1 MDNLPIGPLLAVLA
15 LLILWSGLFTAI
27 EAAQQH
33 LLTQRTASRSGDK
46 PVAKLNFPLN
56 SLIFCNTLCRALV
69 VVISTLLAIFGWAE
83 KGPWLACLSATAA
96 LLVFA
101 DYLPRTLASRYPDT
115 ILALGNTLLGVP
127 LKIIYPAAWLLGGI
141 SQLLLKPFARKVKVV
156 QQSEDE
162 PPAPQNDGTDHEHP
176 ACRPHALSG
185 IHALDNITVN
195 DILVPRSEVD
205 GINLD
210 DSIEEIIEQLRA
222 NKRTRL
228 PVFHSDIN
236 QVEAVLNTR
245 QIRHLLPDAS
255 LTKDALLAACHEPY
269 FVPESTPLQL
279 QLLNFHKQ
287 QRRLGMVVD
296 EYGEVEGIVTLEDI
310 LEEIVGEFESQHSL
324 DNPHIHPQADGRLVI
339 EGAASIRELN
349 KSLGWHLPSDGPKTL
364 NGLVT
369 EALETIP
376 DSAVCL
382 KIGRYRLEI
391 LETEDNR
398 VSRVLIWHVA
408 AGEATS
414 LRSMA
419 KPL

>member
-1 MDNLPIGPLLAVLA
+1 MDGLPLGPMLAVFV
-15 LLILWSGLFTAI
+15 LLILWSGLFTAVEI
-27 EAAQQH
+27 AQQH
-33 LLTQRTASRSGDK
+33 LLAQRTASRASDK
-46 PVAKLNFPLN
+46 PLAKLSFPLD
-56 SLIFCNTLCRALV
+56 SLILCNTLCRALA
-69 VVISTLLAIFGWAE
+69 VVIATLLAIFLCE
-83 KGPWLACLSATAA
+83 ENGPWAACLVAGAV

-101 DYLPRTLASRYPDT
+101 DYFPRTVAQRYPDAVLSFGNNL
-115 ILALGNTLLGVP
+115 LAVP
-127 LKIIYPAAWLLGGI
+127 LKILYPLAWPLSRI
-141 SQLLLKPFARKVKVV
+141 SGLLLRPFARKPQVV

-162 PPAPQNDGTDHEHP
+162 EPAGPDDDPEHP
-176 ACRPHALSG
+176 SRAHPVSG

-195 DILVPRSEVD
+195 DILVPRSDVD

-210 DSIEEIIEQLRA
+210 DSIEAIIEQLRQ

-245 QIRHLLPDAS
+245 QIRHLLNDGH
-255 LTKDALLAACHEPY
+255 LTREALLAASYEPY

-296 EYGEVEGIVTLEDI
+296 EYGEVLGIVTLEDI
-310 LEEIVGEFESQHSL
+310 LEEIVGEFESEHSL
-324 DNPHIHPQADGRLVI
+324 DNPHIHPQPDGRMVI
-339 EGAASIRELN
+339 DGTASIRELN
-349 KSLGWHLPSDGPKTL
+349 KCLGWHLPSDGPKTL

-398 VSRVLIWHVA
+398 VSKVLIWH
-408 AGEATS
+408 TS
-414 LRSMA
+414 SVPA
-419 KPL
+419 KV

>member
-1 MDNLPIGPLLAVLA
+1 MDDLPIGPMLAVVA

-33 LLTQRTASRSGDK
+33 LLAQRTASRSSDK
-46 PVAKLNFPLN
+46 PVAKLSFPLS

-69 VVISTLLAIFGWAE
+69 VVICTLLAIFTWAE
-83 KGPWLACLSATAA
+83 NGPWVACLVAGAM

-101 DYLPRTLASRYPDT
+101 DYLPRALAVRYPDAV
-115 ILALGNTLLGVP
+115 LSLGNTLLGVP
-127 LKIIYPAAWLLGGI
+127 LKIVYPAAWLLDGL
-141 SQLLLKPFARKVKVV
+141 SRLLTRPFARRVRVV

-162 PPAPQNDGTDHEHP
+162 TPTVRHDDPQSP
-176 ACRPHALSG
+176 VCRPHPLPG

-195 DILVPRSEVD
+195 DILVPRSDVD

-210 DSIEEIIEQLRA
+210 DSIEEIVEQLRA
-222 NKRTRL
+222 NRRTRL

-245 QIRHLLPDAS
+245 QIRHLLTEGN
-255 LTKDALLAACHEPY
+255 LTREALLAASYDPY

-296 EYGEVEGIVTLEDI
+296 EYGEVLGIVTLEDI

-324 DNPHIHPQADGRLVI
+324 HNPHIHPQADGRLVI
-339 EGAASIRELN
+339 DGAASIRELN

-376 DSAVCL
+376 DSPVCL

-398 VSRVLIWHVA
+398 VTRVLIWH
-408 AGEATS
+408 TS
-414 LRSMA
+414 A
-419 KPL
+419 VPVTP

>member
-1 MDNLPIGPLLAVLA
+1 MAPLLAVLIV
-15 LLILWSGLFTAI
+15 LILWAALFTAI
-27 EAAQQH
+27 EAAQQY
-33 LLTQRTASRSGDK
+33 LLAQRKASRSSDK
-46 PVAKLNFPLN
+46 PLALLSFPRH
-56 SLIFCNTLCRALV
+56 SLILCNTLCRGLAM
-69 VVISTLLAIFGWAE
+69 VIATLLAIFTWLDN
-83 KGPWLACLSATAA
+83 GPWIAWLATSAA

-101 DYLPRTLASRYPDT
+101 DYLPRTLATRYPDAV
-115 ILALGNTLLGVP
+115 LALGNALLGIP
-127 LKIIYPAAWLLGGI
+127 LKIVYPAAWLLNRI
-141 SQLLLKPFARKVKVV
+141 AEVLLRPFTRKAAVV
-156 QQSEDE
+156 QQSDDE
-162 PPAPQNDGTDHEHP
+162 MPSPPRTEHDP
-176 ACRPHALSG
+176 EHGSSRLHPISG

-210 DSIEEIIEQLRA
+210 DPIGDIIEQLRQ
-222 NKRTRL
+222 NRRTRL

-245 QIRHLLPDAS
+245 QIRHLLADAS
-255 LTKDALLAACHEPY
+255 LTKEALLAASHEPY

-296 EYGEVEGIVTLEDI
+296 EYGEVLGIVTLEDI
-310 LEEIVGEFESQHSL
+310 LEEIVGEFESDHSL
-324 DNPHIHPQADGRLVI
+324 DNPYVHPQPDGRLMI

-349 KSLGWHLPSDGPKTL
+349 RTLGWHLPCDGPKTL

-376 DSAVCL
+376 ESPVCL

-391 LETEDNR
+391 IETVDNR
-398 VSRVLIWHVA
+398 VSQVLVWHNSTV
-408 AGEATS
+408 
-414 LRSMA
+414 
-419 KPL
+419 PLAS

>member
-1 MDNLPIGPLLAVLA
+1 MESLPVGPMFAVMVV
-15 LLILWSGLFTAI
+15 LILWSALFTAI

-33 LLTQRTASRSGDK
+33 LLAQRRASRVSDK
-46 PVAKLNFPLN
+46 PLARLSFPLA
-56 SLIFCNTLCRALV
+56 SLILCNTFCRTLA
-69 VVISTLLAIFGWAE
+69 VVIATLLALFTWLE
-83 KGPWLACLSATAA
+83 NGPWLAWLGTSAA

-101 DYLPRTLASRYPDT
+101 DYLPRTLASRFPDAV
-115 ILALGNTLLGVP
+115 LGLGNTLLGVP
-127 LKIIYPAAWLLGGI
+127 LKILYPAAWLLNGL
-141 SQLLLKPFARKVKVV
+141 SQLLLRPFARKARAV
-156 QQSEDE
+156 QQSDDE
-162 PPAPQNDGTDHEHP
+162 PPATPRAEQEQEQGNGRVHP
-176 ACRPHALSG
+176 ISG

-210 DSIEEIIEQLRA
+210 DPIGEIIEQLRL
-222 NKRTRL
+222 NRRTRL

-245 QIRHLLPDAS
+245 QIRHMLADAS
-255 LTKDALLAACHEPY
+255 LTQEALLAACHEPY

-296 EYGEVEGIVTLEDI
+296 EYGEVLGIVTLEDI
-310 LEEIVGEFESQHSL
+310 LEEIVGEFESEHSL
-324 DNPHIHPQADGRLVI
+324 DNPHVHPQPDGRLMI
-339 EGAASIRELN
+339 DGAASIRELN
-349 KSLGWHLPSDGPKTL
+349 KTLGWHLPCDGPKTL

-376 DSAVCL
+376 ESPVCL

-391 LETEDNR
+391 IETVDNR
-398 VSRVLIWHVA
+398 VSQVLVWHNSTVP
-408 AGEATS
+408 TFS
-414 LRSMA
+414 
-419 KPL
+419 

>member
-1 MDNLPIGPLLAVLA
+1 MDDLPIGPMLAVVT
-15 LLILWSGLFTAI
+15 LLVLWSGLFTAI
-27 EAAQQH
+27 EAAHQH
-33 LLTQRTASRSGDK
+33 LLAQRTATRSSDK
-46 PVAKLNFPLN
+46 PVAKLNFPLA

-69 VVISTLLAIFGWAE
+69 VVISTLLAIFTWAE
-83 KGPWLACLSATAA
+83 NGPWVACLGAGTM
-96 LLVFA
+96 LLVFS
-101 DYLPRTLASRYPDT
+101 DYLPRALAARYPDA
-115 ILALGNTLLGVP
+115 ILAQGNNLLRLP
-127 LKIIYPAAWLLGGI
+127 LKIIYPAAWLLNSI
-141 SQLLLKPFARKVKVV
+141 SQLLTRPFARKAKVV

-162 PPAPQNDGTDHEHP
+162 TLTERHAPSETVS
-176 ACRPHALSG
+176 RPHPLPG

-195 DILVPRSEVD
+195 DILVPRSDVD

-210 DSIEEIIEQLRA
+210 DSIEEIIEQLRH
-222 NKRTRL
+222 NKCTRL

-245 QIRHLLPDAS
+245 HILHLLPDAS
-255 LTKDALLAACHEPY
+255 LTREALLAASHEPY

-296 EYGEVEGIVTLEDI
+296 EYGEVLGIVTLEDI
-310 LEEIVGEFESQHSL
+310 LEEIVGEFESQQSL

-339 EGAASIRELN
+339 DGAASIRELN

-376 DSAVCL
+376 ESAVCL

-398 VSRVLIWHVA
+398 VTRVLIWQ
-408 AGEATS
+408 TS
-414 LRSMA
+414 SM
-419 KPL
+419 PVVI

>member
-1 MDNLPIGPLLAVLA
+1 MDNLPAGPMLAVLA
-15 LLILWSGLFTAI
+15 LLILWSALFTAI
-27 EAAQQH
+27 EVAQQ
-33 LLTQRTASRSGDK
+33 LLTAQRPASRSGDK
-46 PVAKLNFPLN
+46 PAARLSFPRD
-56 SLIFCNTLCRALV
+56 SLIFCNTLCRIVA
-69 VVISTLLAIFGWAE
+69 VIIATLLSLLLWGE
-83 KGPWLACLSATAA
+83 HGPWLACLGSTIA

-101 DYLPRTLASRYPDT
+101 DYLPRLLAARYPEA
-115 ILALGNTLLGVP
+115 ILAIGNALLGVP
-127 LKIIYPAAWLLGGI
+127 LKILYPAAWLLDGAAR
-141 SQLLLKPFARKVKVV
+141 LLLRPFISKAGTVK
-156 QQSEDE
+156 QSDEDQPPLDPEDE
-162 PPAPQNDGTDHEHP
+162 PEYPARHP
-176 ACRPHALSG
+176 SLSSIQAL
-185 IHALDNITVN
+185 HNITVN

-210 DSIEEIIEQLRA
+210 DSIEDIIAQLLKNR
-222 NKRTRL
+222 RTRL

-245 QIRHLLPDAS
+245 QILHLLFDAS
-255 LTKDALLAACHEPY
+255 LTKASLLEACREPY

-287 QRRLGMVVD
+287 QRRQGMVVD
-296 EYGEVEGIVTLEDI
+296 EYGEVLGIVTLEDI
-310 LEEIVGEFESQHSL
+310 LEEIVGEFESEHSL
-324 DNPHIHPQADGRLVI
+324 NNPHIHPQADGRLVI
-339 EGAASIRELN
+339 DGAASIRELN

-398 VSRVLIWHVA
+398 VSKVLVWH
-408 AGEATS
+408 TS
-414 LRSMA
+414 TLPTTRPSA
-419 KPL
+419 

>member
-1 MDNLPIGPLLAVLA
+1 MDTLPVAPLLAVWVV
-15 LLILWSGLFTAI
+15 LILWSALFTAV

-33 LLTQRTASRSGDK
+33 LLAQRKASRATDK
-46 PVAKLNFPLN
+46 PVAPLKFALI
-56 SLIFCNTLCRALV
+56 SLVLCNTLCRTLA
-69 VVISTLLAIFGWAE
+69 VVIGTLLGIFAWLE
-83 KGPWLACLSATAA
+83 NGPWAAWLGTSVA

-101 DYLPRTLASRYPDT
+101 DYLPRTLASRHPDAV
-115 ILALGNTLLGVP
+115 LGLGNALLGVP
-127 LKIIYPAAWLLGGI
+127 LKILYPLAWLLDAI
-141 SQLLLKPFARKVKVV
+141 SQLLLRPFARKASVV
-156 QQSEDE
+156 QQSDDE
-162 PPAPQNDGTDHEHP
+162 MPTPPRNEHEPEHSGGRLHP
-176 ACRPHALSG
+176 ISG

-210 DSIEEIIEQLRA
+210 DPIDEIIEQLRL
-222 NKRTRL
+222 NRRTRL

-245 QIRHLLPDAS
+245 QIRHLLADAS
-255 LTKDALLAACHEPY
+255 LTKEALLAASHEPY

-296 EYGEVEGIVTLEDI
+296 EYGEVLGIVTLEDI
-310 LEEIVGEFESQHSL
+310 LEEIVGEFESEHSL
-324 DNPHIHPQADGRLVI
+324 DNPHVHPQPDGRLMI
-339 EGAASIRELN
+339 DGAASIRELN
-349 KSLGWHLPSDGPKTL
+349 RTLGWHLPCDGPKTL

-376 DSAVCL
+376 ESPVCL

-391 LETEDNR
+391 IETVDNR
-398 VSRVLIWHVA
+398 VSQVLAWHNSSVPA
-408 AGEATS
+408 V
-414 LRSMA
+414 L
-419 KPL
+419 

>member
-1 MDNLPIGPLLAVLA
+1 MDDLPIGPMLAVVA

-33 LLTQRTASRSGDK
+33 LLAQRTASRSSDK
-46 PVAKLNFPLN
+46 PVAKLSFPLS
-56 SLIFCNTLCRALV
+56 SLILCNTLCRALV
-69 VVISTLLAIFGWAE
+69 VVISTLLAIFTWAE
-83 KGPWLACLSATAA
+83 NGPWVACLVAGAM

-101 DYLPRTLASRYPDT
+101 DYLPRALAVRYPDAV
-115 ILALGNTLLGVP
+115 LSLGNTLLGVP
-127 LKIIYPAAWLLGGI
+127 LKIVYPAAWLLDGL
-141 SQLLLKPFARKVKVV
+141 SRLLTRPFARRVRVV

-162 PPAPQNDGTDHEHP
+162 TPTDRHDDPQSP
-176 ACRPHALSG
+176 VCRPHPLPG

-195 DILVPRSEVD
+195 DILVPRSDVD

-210 DSIEEIIEQLRA
+210 DSIEEIVEQLRA
-222 NKRTRL
+222 NRRTRL

-245 QIRHLLPDAS
+245 QIRHLLTEGN
-255 LTKDALLAACHEPY
+255 LTREALLAASYDPY

-296 EYGEVEGIVTLEDI
+296 EYGEVLGIVTLEDI

-324 DNPHIHPQADGRLVI
+324 HNPHIHPQADGRLVI
-339 EGAASIRELN
+339 DGAASIRELN

-398 VSRVLIWHVA
+398 VTRVLIWHTA
-408 AGEATS
+408 ATPVTA
-414 LRSMA
+414 
-419 KPL
+419 

>member
-1 MDNLPIGPLLAVLA
+1 MDDLPIGPMLAVVT
-15 LLILWSGLFTAI
+15 LLVLWSGLFTAI
-27 EAAQQH
+27 EAAHQH
-33 LLTQRTASRSGDK
+33 LLAQRTATRSSDK
-46 PVAKLNFPLN
+46 PVAKLSFPLA

-69 VVISTLLAIFGWAE
+69 VVISTLLALFTWAE
-83 KGPWLACLSATAA
+83 NGPWVACLGAGAM
-96 LLVFA
+96 LLVFS
-101 DYLPRTLASRYPDT
+101 DYLPRALATRYPDA
-115 ILALGNTLLGVP
+115 ILAQGNNLLRLP
-127 LKIIYPAAWLLGGI
+127 LKIIYPAAWLLNSI
-141 SQLLLKPFARKVKVV
+141 SQLLTRPFARKAKVV

-162 PPAPQNDGTDHEHP
+162 TLTERHAPSET
-176 ACRPHALSG
+176 ASRPHPLPG

-195 DILVPRSEVD
+195 DILVPRSDVD

-210 DSIEEIIEQLRA
+210 DSIEEIIEQLRH

-245 QIRHLLPDAS
+245 HILHLLPDAS
-255 LTKDALLAACHEPY
+255 LTREALLAASHEPY

-296 EYGEVEGIVTLEDI
+296 EYGEVLGIVTLEDI
-310 LEEIVGEFESQHSL
+310 LEEIVGEFESQQSL

-339 EGAASIRELN
+339 DGAASIRELN

-376 DSAVCL
+376 ESAVCL

-391 LETEDNR
+391 LETEENR
-398 VSRVLIWHVA
+398 VTRVLIWQ
-408 AGEATS
+408 TS
-414 LRSMA
+414 PM
-419 KPL
+419 PVVI

>member
-1 MDNLPIGPLLAVLA
+1 MDGLPIGPMLAVFV
-15 LLILWSGLFTAI
+15 LLILWSGLFTAVEI
-27 EAAQQH
+27 AQQH
-33 LLTQRTASRSGDK
+33 LLAQRIASRASDK
-46 PVAKLNFPLN
+46 PLAKLSFPLD
-56 SLIFCNTLCRALV
+56 SLILCNTLCRALA
-69 VVISTLLAIFGWAE
+69 VILATLLAIFLCE
-83 KGPWLACLSATAA
+83 ENGPWAACLGAGGI

-101 DYLPRTLASRYPDT
+101 DYFPRTVARRYPDAV
-115 ILALGNTLLGVP
+115 LAFGNALLAVP
-127 LKIIYPAAWLLGGI
+127 MKIVYPFAWLF
-141 SQLLLKPFARKVKVV
+141 SRVSALLLSPFTRKAQVV

-162 PPAPQNDGTDHEHP
+162 LPADHDDDPEHP
-176 ACRPHALSG
+176 VRAHPVSG

-195 DILVPRSEVD
+195 DILVPRSDVD

-210 DSIEEIIEQLRA
+210 DSIEEIIEQLRE

-245 QIRHLLPDAS
+245 QIGHLLS
-255 LTKDALLAACHEPY
+255 NGGLTREALLAASYEPY

-296 EYGEVEGIVTLEDI
+296 EYGEVLGIVTLEDI
-310 LEEIVGEFESQHSL
+310 LEEIVGEFESEHSL
-324 DNPHIHPQADGRLVI
+324 DNPHIHPQADGRMVI
-339 EGAASIRELN
+339 DGAASIRDLN
-349 KSLGWHLPSDGPKTL
+349 KCLGWHLPSDGPKTL

-376 DSAVCL
+376 ESAVCL

-391 LETEDNR
+391 LETEENR
-398 VSRVLIWHVA
+398 VSKVLIWH
-408 AGEATS
+408 TS
-414 LRSMA
+414 SAPALVPAR
-419 KPL
+419 

>member
-1 MDNLPIGPLLAVLA
+1 MDDLPLGPMLAVVA
-15 LLILWSGLFTAI
+15 VLILWSGLFTAI
-27 EAAQQH
+27 EAAHQH
-33 LLTQRTASRSGDK
+33 VLAQRNASRSSDQ
-46 PVAKLNFPLN
+46 PLARLSFPLN
-56 SLIFCNTLCRALV
+56 SLIFCNTLCRTLLV
-69 VVISTLLAIFGWAE
+69 VICTLVAIFTWAE
-83 KGPWLACLSATAA
+83 NGPWLACLGAGTTV
-96 LLVFA
+96 LVFA
-101 DYLPRTLASRYPDT
+101 EYLPRALAVRHPDA
-115 ILALGNTLLGVP
+115 ILALGNNLLRIP
-127 LKIIYPAAWLLGGI
+127 LKIIYPAAWLLNAF
-141 SQLLLKPFARKVKVV
+141 SQLLLRPLARKAKVV
-156 QQSEDE
+156 QQSDDE
-162 PPAPQNDGTDHEHP
+162 IPAERRDDHESV
-176 ACRPHALSG
+176 CRPHSLPG

-210 DSIEEIIEQLRA
+210 DPIEEIIEQLRH

-245 QIRHLLPDAS
+245 QIGHLLADGS
-255 LTKDALLAACHEPY
+255 LTLEALAEGSREPY

-296 EYGEVEGIVTLEDI
+296 EYGEVLGIVTLEDI
-310 LEEIVGEFESQHSL
+310 LEEIVGEFESQQSL
-324 DNPHIHPQADGRLVI
+324 NNPHIHPQADGRLVI
-339 EGAASIRELN
+339 DGAASIRELN

-376 DSAVCL
+376 ESAVCL

-398 VSRVLIWHVA
+398 VTRVLIWQPSVV
-408 AGEATS
+408 
-414 LRSMA
+414 
-419 KPL
+419 PVVI

>member
-1 MDNLPIGPLLAVLA
+1 MDDLPIGPMLAVVA

-27 EAAQQH
+27 EAAHQH
-33 LLTQRTASRSGDK
+33 LLAQRTASRASDQ
-46 PVAKLNFPLN
+46 PVAKLSFPLN

-69 VVISTLLAIFGWAE
+69 VVISTLLAIFTWAE
-83 KGPWLACLSATAA
+83 NGPWAACLGAGAI

-101 DYLPRTLASRYPDT
+101 DYLPRTLAARYPDAV
-115 ILALGNTLLGVP
+115 LALGNTLLRAP
-127 LKIIYPAAWLLGGI
+127 LKIIYPAAWLLNGI
-141 SQLLLKPFARKVKVV
+141 SQLLMRPFAHKAKVV

-162 PPAPQNDGTDHEHP
+162 TPKDRHDDQQPV
-176 ACRPHALSG
+176 CRPHAVSG

-195 DILVPRSEVD
+195 DILVPRSDVD

-210 DSIEEIIEQLRA
+210 DSIEEILEQLRA
-222 NKRTRL
+222 NRRTRL

-245 QIRHLLPDAS
+245 QIRHLLPDGQ
-255 LTKDALLAACHEPY
+255 LTREALLAACHDPY

-296 EYGEVEGIVTLEDI
+296 EYGEVLGIVTLEDI

-339 EGAASIRELN
+339 DGAASIRDLN

-398 VSRVLIWHVA
+398 VTRVLIWHTA
-408 AGEATS
+408 AT
-414 LRSMA
+414 
-419 KPL
+419 PTTV

>member
-1 MDNLPIGPLLAVLA
+1 MDGLPIGPMLAVFV
-15 LLILWSGLFTAI
+15 LLILWSGLFTAVEI
-27 EAAQQH
+27 AQQH
-33 LLTQRTASRSGDK
+33 LLAQRIASRASDK
-46 PVAKLNFPLN
+46 PLAKLSFPLD
-56 SLIFCNTLCRALV
+56 SLILCNTLCRALA
-69 VVISTLLAIFGWAE
+69 VILATLLAIFLCE
-83 KGPWLACLSATAA
+83 ENGPWAACLGAGAI

-101 DYLPRTLASRYPDT
+101 DYFPRTVARRYPDAV
-115 ILALGNTLLGVP
+115 LAFGNALLAVP
-127 LKIIYPAAWLLGGI
+127 MKIVYPFAWLF
-141 SQLLLKPFARKVKVV
+141 SRVSALLLSPFTRKAQVV

-162 PPAPQNDGTDHEHP
+162 LPADHDDDPEHP
-176 ACRPHALSG
+176 VRAHPVSG

-195 DILVPRSEVD
+195 DILVPRSDVD

-210 DSIEEIIEQLRA
+210 DSIEEIIEQLRE

-245 QIRHLLPDAS
+245 QIGHLLS
-255 LTKDALLAACHEPY
+255 NGGLTREALLAASYEPY

-296 EYGEVEGIVTLEDI
+296 EYGEVLGIVTLEDI
-310 LEEIVGEFESQHSL
+310 LEEIVGEFESEHSL
-324 DNPHIHPQADGRLVI
+324 DNPHIHPQADGRMVI
-339 EGAASIRELN
+339 DGAASIRDLN
-349 KSLGWHLPSDGPKTL
+349 KCLGWHLPSDGPKTL

-376 DSAVCL
+376 ESAVCL

-391 LETEDNR
+391 LETEENR
-398 VSRVLIWHVA
+398 VSKVLIWH
-408 AGEATS
+408 TS
-414 LRSMA
+414 SAPALVPAR
-419 KPL
+419 